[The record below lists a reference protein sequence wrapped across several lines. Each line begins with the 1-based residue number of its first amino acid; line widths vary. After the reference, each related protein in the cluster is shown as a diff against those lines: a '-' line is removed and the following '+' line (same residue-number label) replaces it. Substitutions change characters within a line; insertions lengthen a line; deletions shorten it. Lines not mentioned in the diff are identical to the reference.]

1 MAKQIKAIKCPQC
14 GSTQVDGTGEDR
26 YRCRSCSTE
35 FWLDSDDITI
45 HHKHEYVGMP
55 TPTMGE
61 DFLKKHKR
69 WVYLIS
75 AGFVLLFFFG
85 STLSSLCSRETM
97 VTSNVRDVLP
107 SSSIY
112 DRYQWD
118 LEGLFPFIDR
128 KGNPIIMTWGKRE
141 PVVGR
146 SESKDGYFAL
156 SVDPDTKK
164 IVKSQAMP
172 EVKEIKSAEARELS
186 DGRLY
191 LIINKQKLYEINRTT
206 YELREVTP
214 AEDFPQIE
222 ELSKGIAE
230 IDFYSADEEGLS
242 LMTNLGKKYVLY
254 PIIGKLYSDKTVWQQ
269 FSITPPNAS
278 IYTAF
283 TFSSNDRIDYPDE
296 LIQLVKYQYRW
307 QVGYPRSKP
316 SFQWQKDYGGSG
328 IFTDRDPYRKVFIT
342 DWSKQRSRL
351 VSYKDFTHEAYY
363 FSPEVLHYDDNQVFI
378 TYRPTIDKDA
388 PRIYQCLDARTAEV
402 KWTYQEDSSTE
413 HFFPYDVTLPY
424 GGGYIL
430 VGHNLCMKFSK
441 TGTVAYVQETRS
453 LLGSADVKQRK

>member
-97 VTSNVRDVLP
+97 VTSNVRDLLP

-118 LEGLFPFIDR
+118 LEGLFSFIDR
-128 KGNPIIMTWGKRE
+128 KGNPILMTWGKRE
-141 PVVGR
+141 PMVGR

-254 PIIGKLYSDKTVWQQ
+254 PIIGKLYSDKTIWQQ

-278 IYTAF
+278 TYTAF

-307 QVGYPRSKP
+307 QVGYPQDEPR
-316 SFQWQKDYGGSG
+316 FGWQKDYGGSG
-328 IFTDRDPYRKVFIT
+328 IFTDRSPYKKVFVL
-342 DWSKQRSRL
+342 DWTRERSRL
-351 VSYKDFTHEAYY
+351 VSYQDFTPDAYY
-363 FSPEVLHYDDNQVFI
+363 FSPKVLHYDAEQVLIAF
-378 TYRPTIDKDA
+378 RPTIASDS
-388 PRIYQCLDARTAEV
+388 PYTYQCLDARTAEV
-402 KWTYQEDSSTE
+402 KWTLQEEASSGSRLSVSRALR
-413 HFFPYDVTLPY
+413 YK
-424 GGGYIL
+424 GGYL
-430 VGHNLCMKFSK
+430 L
-441 TGTVAYVQETRS
+441 TGYRDCKKITPSGKVAYELKVYDLINGEENN
-453 LLGSADVKQRK
+453 